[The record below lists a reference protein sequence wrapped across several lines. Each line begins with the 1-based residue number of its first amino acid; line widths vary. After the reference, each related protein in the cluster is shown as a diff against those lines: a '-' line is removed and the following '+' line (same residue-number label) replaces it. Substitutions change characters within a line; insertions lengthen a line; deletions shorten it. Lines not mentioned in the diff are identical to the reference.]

1 MAHFLAIT
9 CGTSKFCFPE
19 FPLAEVGETRRTSS
33 RGLRDCHHCPPGET
47 EVCAV
52 TPRRPFRTKRRN
64 AKGELTSEHTRLS
77 CFAFDTFPTCVME
90 RADLRLHFLFAKMKA
105 QAKAG
110 RSGNS
115 SRSAVQPASSS
126 PGRRLSGSESVRTE
140 NDNLNTTARGRD
152 NTETSQ
158 TALKTPIP
166 NYDFEQSGGNPNEAW
181 VGTRDGGH

>member
-1 MAHFLAIT
+1 MGHLSSVSQSFRWPRSAR
-9 CGTSKFCFPE
+9 PE
-19 FPLAEVGETRRTSS
+19 GPRYVAFVMR
-33 RGLRDCHHCPPGET
+33 HHCPPGET
-47 EVCAV
+47 KVCAV
-52 TPRRPFRTKRRN
+52 TPCRHFRTKRRN

-90 RADLRLHFLFAKMKA
+90 RADLRLHFLFTKMRA

-110 RSGNS
+110 RSGSS

-126 PGRRLSGSESVRTE
+126 PVRPLSGSESVRAE

-152 NTETSQ
+152 NTETSR

-166 NYDFEQSGGNPNEAW
+166 NYDFEKSGGNPNEAW